1 MSYELPDIRIY
12 DWMTTADQTFGA
24 TTIAHYI
31 VGPKGKVGFVRD
43 ILVEVTTSLVG
54 TTSVP
59 EIDVGISSGDATY
72 GRYRLGT
79 SIGTGLGVG
88 SYSASDEPDI
98 VGNPP
103 RLGTLFSNHVVL
115 DGGPLT
121 SAGISGGTYLTVV
134 PQGRIPPAGM
144 VIVGVNPSTGSPAN
158 AIYLRDPI
166 PPQLVTGQ
174 LVNVVGVQGA
184 TSVNGSQLVIASIN
198 TTYNYITISGGSY
211 GGTYT
216 SGGVI
221 NPVTVVTGKQ
231 GSGGSP
237 AGGGN
242 IRVIIQW
249 IGQNTP

>member
-1 MSYELPDIRIY
+1 MSYEMPDVRVY

-31 VGPKGKVGFVRD
+31 QGPKGKVGFVRD
-43 ILVEVTTSLVG
+43 IMCEVTTSLVG

-79 SIGTGLGVG
+79 AIGTGAAVG

-103 RLGTLFSNHVVL
+103 RLGSLFANHVVL

-121 SAGISGGTYLTVV
+121 SAGVVGGTYLTVV
-134 PQGRIPPAGM
+134 PQGRIPASGM
-144 VIVGVNPSTGSPAN
+144 VITNVLNGTGNVPR
-158 AIYLRDPI
+158 IYLRDPI

-174 LVNVVGVQGA
+174 LINVVGVQGA
-184 TSVNGSQLVIASIN
+184 TGTNGVQLVISAISAAN
-198 TTYNYITISGGSY
+198 GYIETSGTF

-216 SGGVI
+216 GGGVVNI
-221 NPVTVVTGKQ
+221 VTVVTGKQ

-249 IGQNTP
+249 VGANTP